1 MGIDHFEWNQMM
13 AEELYHP
20 LKVGDS
26 SWERMQEAQWKF
38 NHSRFWEDEE
48 ALTDLRKCLAQAP
61 GDLILTPPVYFD
73 HGDRIVFGKNCYA
86 NTDLTILDEHWVRI
100 GDHVLMG
107 PHVSI
112 YTANHP
118 LDPVVRREGLETAHP
133 VTIEDDVWIGGRV
146 VINPGV
152 RIGAGSIIGS
162 GSVVTKDIPSG
173 VVAAGNPCKV
183 IRELNAEDRNRWQKK
198 LEEYDRKRRQT

>member
-1 MGIDHFEWNQMM
+1 MGIDHFEWKQMM
-13 AEELYHP
+13 AEELYHL

-48 ALTDLRKCLAQAP
+48 ALTDLRKCLGQAP
-61 GDLILTPPVYFD
+61 GDLILMPPVCFD

-86 NTDLTILDEHWVRI
+86 NTGLTILDEHWVRI

-133 VTIEDDVWIGGRV
+133 VTIEDDVWIGDVLSSIQECGLELDPLLVPDRLSQRIFLV
-146 VINPGV
+146 VSWQQETHV
-152 RIGAGSIIGS
+152 RLFE
-162 GSVVTKDIPSG
+162 
-173 VVAAGNPCKV
+173 N
-183 IRELNAEDRNRWQKK
+183 
-198 LEEYDRKRRQT
+198 